1 MPSVHDNSEKI
12 TNMVIH
18 DLRLFNVEL
27 INGNVHIANSPVGKL
42 SEFVSSSK
50 NSMKELAKELHSL
63 WNSIP
68 LFLAEDSGIISD
80 SGRRLMISAIDN
92 LSKKISNNP
101 TLMSMSVLSSLQKA
115 SMEYHEKWS
124 DKTAEDMCFVLIKI
138 DSIEHKIRKIAFI
151 VSGLM
156 YLNEEIKKV
165 AQTSGTSVQ
174 GPYSNLDLPMPER
187 WYLWGDVSDEVEG
200 RRDSIRSSR
209 RYQMGLEDAD
219 PLSVKEGYYWRELR
233 NEPYKFDVLYPDSPY
248 PYRSAIWGNP

>member
-1 MPSVHDNSEKI
+1 MPNANDSSDKI
-12 TNMVIH
+12 KNMIIH
-18 DLRLFNVEL
+18 DLRLYNVEL
-27 INGNVHIANSPVGKL
+27 INGNVHISNSPVGKL

-50 NSMKELAKELHSL
+50 SAIRELSKELHSL

-68 LFLAEDSGIISD
+68 LFLAEDSGSMSD
-80 SGRRLMISAIDN
+80 SGRRLIINSIDN

-101 TLMSMSVLSSLQKA
+101 TLMSLSVFKSLQKA
-115 SMEYHEKWS
+115 GMESYEKWS
-124 DKTAEDMCFVLIKI
+124 DKTAEDLSFLVIKI
-138 DSIEHKIRKIAFI
+138 DSVEHKIRKIAFI

-165 AQTSGTSVQ
+165 AQTNGTSVQ

-233 NEPYKFDVLYPDSPY
+233 NEPYKFDVLHPDSPY